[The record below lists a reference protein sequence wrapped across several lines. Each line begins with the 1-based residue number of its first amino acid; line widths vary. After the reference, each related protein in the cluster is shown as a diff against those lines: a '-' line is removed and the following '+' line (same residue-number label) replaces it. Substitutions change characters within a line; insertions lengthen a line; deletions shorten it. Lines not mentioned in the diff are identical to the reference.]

1 MKKRY
6 DPLTRAAVTAL
17 RQHRVRQV
25 AERLATGVGGWQDLD
40 LVFPNAVGRPINAS
54 NLLHQRFHPLLKR
67 AGLPRIR
74 FHDLRHTYATIAL
87 GRGVPLKVV
96 SDALGHSSIAI
107 TADTYMHVT
116 PGMSRAAADAM
127 DAVHGT

>member
-1 MKKRY
+1 M
-6 DPLTRAAVTAL
+6 TA
-17 RQHRVRQV
+17 RVSGS
-25 AERLATGVGGWQDLD
+25 EWEDLD

-54 NLLHQRFHPLLKR
+54 NLLRQQFDPLLQR
-67 AGLPRIR
+67 AGVPRIR

-96 SDALGHSSIAI
+96 SDTLGHSSIAI

-116 PGMSRAAADAM
+116 PSMSRAAADAM

>member
-1 MKKRY
+1 M
-6 DPLTRAAVTAL
+6 TA
-17 RQHRVRQV
+17 RVSGS
-25 AERLATGVGGWQDLD
+25 EWEDLD

-54 NLLHQRFHPLLKR
+54 NLLRQQFDPLLQR
-67 AGLPRIR
+67 AGVPRIR

-96 SDALGHSSIAI
+96 SDTLGHSSIAI
-107 TADTYMHVT
+107 TADAYMHVT
-116 PGMSRAAADAM
+116 PSISRAAADAM